1 MYNPVNMHVEDE
13 ERLKEKDL
21 REKNKK
27 RRYEVRY
34 EFEQVNRKESMA
46 EQDRLDHLKLN
57 KVKYERVQEE
67 KDRGFNIITNG
78 ELAGGLTQLDKTKY
92 MKPQVGIWHQM
103 GL

>member
-1 MYNPVNMHVEDE
+1 MYNPVNGHIEDE

-34 EFEQVNRKESMA
+34 EFEQINRKESLA

-57 KVKYERVQEE
+57 RIKRDRVQEE
-67 KDRGFNIITNG
+67 LDRGFDIITNG
-78 ELAGGLTQLDKTKY
+78 NLKGAVTLLD
-92 MKPQVGIWHQM
+92 
-103 GL
+103 